1 MKLPRATKQ
10 LRKSLKTWGCWL
22 YGSCSLIVWLTALSL
37 GKKQQCWRP
46 PAGHAEGAAWA
57 TRRLSSLKHMDLVQ
71 ERRGREAEAR
81 YLFSICGCRK
91 GGSLL
96 PLCFSCMSVGAS
108 LAVSA
113 QLVVITHCSFRG
125 SCWLWGACSAWLQTH
140 CFYGY
145 NGGGESKSSGTERR
159 GGREPNNLLLEPLPC
174 WIITYL

>member
-46 PAGHAEGAAWA
+46 PAGHAKGAAGA

-71 ERRGREAEAR
+71 ERRGREAEAC

-91 GGSLL
+91 GAIAAPSVLFLHECGSLL
-96 PLCFSCMSVGAS
+96 GGVRTAGCNYTLQLQRKL
-108 LAVSA
+108 LAV
-113 QLVVITHCSFRG
+113 G
-125 SCWLWGACSAWLQTH
+125 SVQCLAAD
-140 CFYGY
+140 
-145 NGGGESKSSGTERR
+145 
-159 GGREPNNLLLEPLPC
+159 PLLL
-174 WIITYL
+174 WIQWRWRE